1 MYCDESG
8 IGVGEPCICPLPSAE
23 YVPTDNYLLSRP
35 LPYIN
40 QWHRPSSSPQH
51 TQPAPAAASH
61 CKSSNSTSFLWRL
74 SPAGISL
81 PRSNYTNRHPHRVSL
96 HFAMPNS
103 LLDSPPQ
110 LPAAGPWGSLF
121 AVQEPGKPRRVSV
134 ALPFAPRKMPAY
146 RYGMKRNL
154 EMCTEAL
161 GCETGGVDPAADDAD
176 EGVERKRKYREEETK
191 VEPTERRARV
201 LPPPLTTLAAGA
213 TRMRMVH
220 ERRSG
225 RLEVYAVRASGMEAE
240 RSGGRLR
247 LRLLPCAGCNAAAV
261 CSSQQEAQEA
271 EEDEAE
277 EVDQQQRQQECVVP
291 KYVRRERCLKVE
303 SGATAARCSIKWEQ
317 EQAAAFW
324 VATT

>member
-1 MYCDESG
+1 
-8 IGVGEPCICPLPSAE
+8 
-23 YVPTDNYLLSRP
+23 
-35 LPYIN
+35 
-40 QWHRPSSSPQH
+40 
-51 TQPAPAAASH
+51 
-61 CKSSNSTSFLWRL
+61 
-74 SPAGISL
+74 
-81 PRSNYTNRHPHRVSL
+81 
-96 HFAMPNS
+96 MPNS

-146 RYGMKRNL
+146 RYGMTRNL

-191 VEPTERRARV
+191 VEPTEPRARV

-220 ERRSG
+220 ERRGG
-225 RLEVYAVRASGMEAE
+225 RLEVYAVRTSGMEAE

-247 LRLLPCAGCNAAAV
+247 LRLLPCAGCNAAAA

-277 EVDQQQRQQECVVP
+277 EVDQQQQQQQQACVVP

>member
-1 MYCDESG
+1 M
-8 IGVGEPCICPLPSAE
+8 A
-23 YVPTDNYLLSRP
+23 
-35 LPYIN
+35 
-40 QWHRPSSSPQH
+40 
-51 TQPAPAAASH
+51 
-61 CKSSNSTSFLWRL
+61 
-74 SPAGISL
+74 
-81 PRSNYTNRHPHRVSL
+81 
-96 HFAMPNS
+96 NS

-110 LPAAGPWGSLF
+110 LPAAGAWDPLF
-121 AVQEPGKPRRVSV
+121 AVQEPAKPRLVSV
-134 ALPFAPRKMPAY
+134 ALPVAPRKNPAY

-176 EGVERKRKYREEETK
+176 ERIERKRKTREDEREEETK
-191 VEPTERRARV
+191 VERRVRA

-220 ERRSG
+220 ERRGG

-247 LRLLPCAGCNAAAV
+247 LRFLPCTGCNAAAV

-277 EVDQQQRQQECVVP
+277 EVDQQQQQQEACVVP
-291 KYVRRERCLKVE
+291 KYVRRERCLKVK
-303 SGATAARCSIKWEQ
+303 SGATAATRSIKWEP

>member
-1 MYCDESG
+1 M
-8 IGVGEPCICPLPSAE
+8 A
-23 YVPTDNYLLSRP
+23 
-35 LPYIN
+35 
-40 QWHRPSSSPQH
+40 
-51 TQPAPAAASH
+51 
-61 CKSSNSTSFLWRL
+61 NS
-74 SPAGISL
+74 
-81 PRSNYTNRHPHRVSL
+81 
-96 HFAMPNS
+96 M
-103 LLDSPPQ
+103 LDSPPQ

-121 AVQEPGKPRRVSV
+121 AVQEPAKPRRVSV
-134 ALPFAPRKMPAY
+134 ALPFAPKKMPAY

-176 EGVERKRKYREEETK
+176 EGVERKRKYREEEEEETK
-191 VEPTERRARV
+191 VERTERRARV

-220 ERRSG
+220 ERRGG

-247 LRLLPCAGCNAAAV
+247 LRLMPCAGCNAAAV
-261 CSSQQEAQEA
+261 CSSQQEPQEA
-271 EEDEAE
+271 EEDETE
-277 EVDQQQRQQECVVP
+277 EVDQQRQQQCVVP

>member
-1 MYCDESG
+1 M
-8 IGVGEPCICPLPSAE
+8 A
-23 YVPTDNYLLSRP
+23 
-35 LPYIN
+35 
-40 QWHRPSSSPQH
+40 
-51 TQPAPAAASH
+51 
-61 CKSSNSTSFLWRL
+61 
-74 SPAGISL
+74 
-81 PRSNYTNRHPHRVSL
+81 
-96 HFAMPNS
+96 NS

-134 ALPFAPRKMPAY
+134 ALPFAPKKMPAY

-161 GCETGGVDPAADDAD
+161 GCETGGVDPSADDAD
-176 EGVERKRKYREEETK
+176 EGVERKRKYREEEEEIK
-191 VEPTERRARV
+191 VERTEPRARV

-220 ERRSG
+220 ERRGG

-247 LRLLPCAGCNAAAV
+247 LRLRLCAGCNAAAA

-271 EEDEAE
+271 EEDETE
-277 EVDQQQRQQECVVP
+277 EVEQQQQECVAP

>member
-1 MYCDESG
+1 MFQ
-8 IGVGEPCICPLPSAE
+8 
-23 YVPTDNYLLSRP
+23 PTTAIFPGLCA
-35 LPYIN
+35 YIN
-40 QWHRPSSSPQH
+40 QWHPALFFPTTHTDSTCSCVPPQILQLH
-51 TQPAPAAASH
+51 
-61 CKSSNSTSFLWRL
+61 FLLVACL
-74 SPAGISL
+74 SG
-81 PRSNYTNRHPHRVSL
+81 RHPLAQPTSL
-96 HFAMPNS
+96 QLHQPCLHLTMANS

-110 LPAAGPWGSLF
+110 FPAAGPWGSLF

-134 ALPFAPRKMPAY
+134 ALPFAPKKMPAY

-176 EGVERKRKYREEETK
+176 EGVERKRKYREEEEEIK
-191 VEPTERRARV
+191 VERTERRARV

-220 ERRSG
+220 ERRGG

-247 LRLLPCAGCNAAAV
+247 LRLLPCAGCNAAAA
-261 CSSQQEAQEA
+261 CSSQQEPQEA
-271 EEDEAE
+271 EEDETE
-277 EVDQQQRQQECVVP
+277 EVDQQRQEECVVP

-317 EQAAAFW
+317 EQTAAFW